1 MPREGIFA
9 EVLEG
14 GNICVGDSVEVRMPQ
29 ANRPYSTAV
38 ITLSDK
44 AFAGE
49 REDLSGPAVEKMLR
63 ESEEKEHIRFD
74 IKETLLLP
82 DGEEG
87 LKKQL
92 IRPEAT
98 CAVCDRMANGIA
110 DAIRNY
116 SMTVTDRAMFSRAV
130 SGIRKKTLIINL
142 PGSPKAVTEAL
153 EYILPRLPHGLD
165 VLRGNVQECGRK

>member
-1 MPREGIFA
+1 M
-9 EVLEG
+9 
-14 GNICVGDSVEVRMPQ
+14 
-29 ANRPYSTAV
+29 

-49 REDLSGPAVEKMLR
+49 REDLSGPTVEKMLR

-92 IRPEAT
+92 IRLG
-98 CAVCDRMANGIA
+98 R
-110 DAIRNY
+110 
-116 SMTVTDRAMFSRAV
+116 S
-130 SGIRKKTLIINL
+130 
-142 PGSPKAVTEAL
+142 KAA
-153 EYILPRLPHGLD
+153 
-165 VLRGNVQECGRK
+165 

>member
-1 MPREGIFA
+1 M
-9 EVLEG
+9 
-14 GNICVGDSVEVRMPQ
+14 
-29 ANRPYSTAV
+29 

-49 REDLSGPAVEKMLR
+49 REDLSGPVVEKMLR

-92 IRPEAT
+92 IRLADQRQLDLILTTGGTGFAPRDVTPEAT
-98 CAVCDRMANGIA
+98 CAV
-110 DAIRNY
+110 
-116 SMTVTDRAMFSRAV
+116 
-130 SGIRKKTLIINL
+130 L
-142 PGSPKAVTEAL
+142 
-153 EYILPRLPHGLD
+153 
-165 VLRGNVQECGRK
+165 